1 MFLLDTNVISELRR
15 PKPHGAVLAWFE
27 AVEDAQIY
35 LIAVS
40 LGEIQAGIELTR
52 AQDEAKASQIAA
64 WLELGA
70 ASYNVLAMDALAFR
84 AWARLMHR
92 KPDTVY
98 EDAMIAATAKVHG
111 LTVVTRNVADF
122 KAFGV
127 PLLNPFKALLFTVI
141 DGWAQRRSVAAQLR
155 LNCRSVAAQLPPT
168 RARLLSL
175 LQSMRLLHG
184 TTPTSA
190 ACGRPPRSPAVGRS

>member
-127 PLLNPFKALLFTVI
+127 PLLNPFKA
-141 DGWAQRRSVAAQLR
+141 
-155 LNCRSVAAQLPPT
+155 
-168 RARLLSL
+168 
-175 LQSMRLLHG
+175 
-184 TTPTSA
+184 
-190 ACGRPPRSPAVGRS
+190 